1 MQHITLFKLFLQI
14 CIIVE
19 IPINQCQG
27 NRIPHHRKVRQIR
40 PQDVVTVSEEKM
52 AEMDPEQLEILNKE
66 YTREFFRPLK

>member
-1 MQHITLFKLFLQI
+1 MQQVTLLKLFLQI
-14 CIIVE
+14 CIFVE
-19 IPINQCQG
+19 IPTLCQG

-52 AEMDPEQLEILNKE
+52 AEMDHEQLEILNKE